1 MVDTKARARKQVGGK
16 TASKGTAIAGGSGG
30 SGRWRPRGRG
40 RGSRE
45 VEEDPKGSSLNYSP
59 SPPEDGKG
67 EGVGGEGAD
76 PRLVEIAKAYAS
88 EPGVSMGK
96 LFASVGLRVRGKIF
110 AMVVR
115 DRLVVKLPKA
125 RVDELVARGMAERF
139 DPGHGRLMKEWAV
152 FGGKKPTWA
161 SLAREAFEYVGSL

>member
-1 MVDTKARARKQVGGK
+1 MKRASAKVALTDDAVA
-16 TASKGTAIAGGSGG
+16 TA
-30 SGRWRPRGRG
+30 
-40 RGSRE
+40 E
-45 VEEDPKGSSLNYSP
+45 
-59 SPPEDGKG
+59 
-67 EGVGGEGAD
+67 AD
-76 PRLVEIAKAYAS
+76 PRLAEIAKAYAS
-88 EPGVSMGK
+88 DPAVSMGK
-96 LFASVGLRVRGKIF
+96 LFASVGLRVNGKIF

-125 RVDELVARGMAERF
+125 RVDDLVAHGVAERF